1 MNYDIN
7 SAIEHLKTS
16 LEEVDSARRQVEK
29 TVNSYSELKD
39 KVQLYVDG
47 FNGISNEVSSLI
59 SLLSEHKNVLLSDVE
74 KIETSFNDNCG
85 KAINKFKNAVDSA
98 KSLIEEEAVS
108 VSNKLNDCITSFN
121 SVTEKGISSFGEECE
136 KIREGFQTQ
145 YQECLNNLNS
155 GVAKIQEVNK
165 ELLTIPNRVKDS
177 LNNSIKEIKTLVDGV
192 SAMVSSTEE
201 ALVSCN
207 SEISKC
213 FDKAQ
218 SIETGVTEVKNE
230 ISSKFDKNNADI
242 AKCFEKIE
250 GIDIAIKGTISS
262 DLQVLRDKS
271 TIISDKITGLEK
283 QNDEQKTIIS
293 DLQKEVGK
301 LKNQINTIA
310 SGVNT
315 NRWIAIAGF
324 VVVVILMFVFKK

>member
-1 MNYDIN
+1 MNYEITT
-7 SAIEHLKTS
+7 AIEHLESS
-16 LEEVDSARRQVEK
+16 LKNIDSARRQVEQ

-39 KVQLYVDG
+39 EVRLYIDG
-47 FNGISNEVSSLI
+47 FNGISEEVTKLI
-59 SLLSEHKNVLLSDVE
+59 SMLSDQRNGLLSATNNINAGFKN
-74 KIETSFNDNCG
+74 NCD
-85 KAINKFKNAVDSA
+85 KTISNFSNAVDSA

-271 TIISDKITGLEK
+271 TIVSDKIAGLEK
-283 QNDEQKTIIS
+283 QNDDQKAIIS
-293 DLQKEVGK
+293 DLQKEVDR
-301 LKNQINTIA
+301 LKNQISAVA
-310 SGVNT
+310 SGVNS
-315 NRWIAIAGF
+315 NRWIAVAGF